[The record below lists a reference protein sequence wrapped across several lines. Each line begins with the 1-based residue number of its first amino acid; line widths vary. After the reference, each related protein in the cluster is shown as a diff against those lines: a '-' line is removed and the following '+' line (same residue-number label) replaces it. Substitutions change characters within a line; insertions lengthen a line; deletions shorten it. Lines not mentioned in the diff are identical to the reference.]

1 MDKENSQ
8 VNKPQKIS
16 AIANFIFMARWLQL
30 PLYLGLILAQIIFVI
45 HFWIELSELIAAA
58 FGNSNALHHIL
69 NSVAV
74 PGMDAPEK
82 LSETIIILVVLG
94 LIDVLAIEYHRDLS
108 PNNSEYKLLSRIF
121 QKFNIAEKYWAG

>member
-1 MDKENSQ
+1 MNKETSQ

-58 FGNSNALHHIL
+58 FGNSNALHHI
-69 NSVAV
+69 
-74 PGMDAPEK
+74 
-82 LSETIIILVVLG
+82 
-94 LIDVLAIEYHRDLS
+94 
-108 PNNSEYKLLSRIF
+108 
-121 QKFNIAEKYWAG
+121 